1 MAQLSLGQAAKQVG
15 KSKSTI
21 TRAIQSGKLSAQRQD
36 DNSYKIEPSELFRVW
51 PATGAQP
58 DDDATPKTPQDDE
71 TSSMQSRI
79 ELLEALLER
88 EKDAAGD
95 LRGTIDDLRKRLD
108 KAEDRVTALIAPEA
122 TRGAREG
129 LLGRLRRALIG

>member
-21 TRAIQSGKLSAQRQD
+21 TRAIRSGKLSAQRQN
-36 DNSYKIEPSELFRVW
+36 DNSYKIDPAELFRVW

-58 DDDATPKTPQDDE
+58 HEDATPKTPQGDV
-71 TSSMQSRI
+71 TASMQSRI
-79 ELLEALLER
+79 EMLEALLER

-95 LRGTIDDLRKRLD
+95 LKGTIEDLRKRLD

-122 TRGAREG
+122 TRGARKG
-129 LLGRLRRALIG
+129 LWGWLFKD